1 MAFGGPPQIFCFQ
14 TRHFVICFSIF
25 GLIECLWQSIFNGD
39 LVTKTSGFVSAVLE
53 VVLLYGVIKNRSKL
67 LRVSMYISLIHLT
80 FDFGGILFTPVY
92 FASQVSSGYKSNDTY
107 PNILGVKTAEEDRF
121 VMGLVTGYSVEIIST
136 ASVALSVLQFVLI
149 NRCYVYAKSIEK
161 GFLAQSKLSVL
172 RF

>member
-1 MAFGGPPQIFCFQ
+1 MTTLKDQAKLRNETDAFFNALFIQAIL
-14 TRHFVICFSIF
+14 VS
-25 GLIECLWQSIFNGD
+25 LW
-39 LVTKTSGFVSAVLE
+39 TSVLE

-136 ASVALSVLQFVLI
+136 ASVARGFNQKEKTTEQLLFTVSVLQFVLI